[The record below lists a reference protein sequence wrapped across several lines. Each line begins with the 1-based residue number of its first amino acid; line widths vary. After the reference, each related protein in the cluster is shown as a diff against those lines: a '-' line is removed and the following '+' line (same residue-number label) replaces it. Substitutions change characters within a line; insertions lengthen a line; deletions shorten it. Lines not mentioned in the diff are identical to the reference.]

1 MLLRPISLIFVGV
14 IFFSAGHFQQ
24 HDLFK
29 NGADFVSAIST
40 FCQVSATMMGFMLAA
55 LAILASITDKPL
67 LVKMNQQG
75 HYTDLLTHLFATSF
89 VYFIIFGMTSYI
101 LISGESATLA
111 RLFVVTLMVTGGVA
125 TMQVGYKFWIVLKNL
140 R

>member
-1 MLLRPISLIFVGV
+1 MFLRPLMLV
-14 IFFSAGHFQQ
+14 IVSIVFFSVAYLQGYE
-24 HDLFK
+24 LFK
-29 NGADFVSAIST
+29 NGTEFFSVIST

-75 HYTDLLTHLFATSF
+75 HYSDLLTHLFAASF
-89 VYFIIFGMTSYI
+89 VYFIIFGMTAYM
-101 LISGESATLA
+101 LITGESASLVRLLVLTLI
-111 RLFVVTLMVTGGVA
+111 VSGGVA